1 MNITPISFNTFKGTA
16 PAKSGT
22 SDKRVSIQAQIN
34 ELEKAR
40 ADFSTDINMQQR
52 EIYKQ
57 ANEQIAKLNE
67 IALLRDL
74 HIQKKID
81 FLREKLNDN

>member
-1 MNITPISFNTFKGTA
+1 MNMNITPINLNAFKGTA
-16 PAKSGT
+16 KSSSKPNKT
-22 SDKRVSIQAQIN
+22 SIQAQIN

-67 IALLRDL
+67 SALLMGL
-74 HIQKKID
+74 YMQKKID
-81 FLREKLNDN
+81 LLKEELNNN